1 MNRVLKRFNFKAFT
15 LIELLVVIA
24 IIALLAGLLLPN
36 LGKIRE
42 NARRV
47 NCLAN
52 QNGIYK
58 AAASWGLDQRD
69 SFRPPFPQTNL
80 VGPDGALKNEKALS
94 PGIFICPT
102 AAGRY
107 SAMGW
112 HRIATTLTNITISN
126 SSYHYIAGRMSAD
139 GNLVLICDING
150 TGDVNFGTTAALTNS
165 WGGNHDGDGGN
176 MTKCSGSGMWVDSTR
191 NPDPTKVI
199 ITNADVL
206 ESMTLTNSDGTVST
220 RLRY

>member
-1 MNRVLKRFNFKAFT
+1 MKKLWKHLNLRAFT

-36 LGKIRE
+36 LGKVRE

-58 AAASWGLDQRD
+58 AAAAWGLDQRD
-69 SFRPPFPQTNL
+69 SFRPPYPQTNL
-80 VGPDGALKNEKALS
+80 VGPDGALKNEKGLS

-102 AAGRY
+102 AAGRF
-107 SAMGW
+107 SAIGW
-112 HRIATTLTNITISN
+112 HKVATTLTNITASN
-126 SSYHYIAGRMSAD
+126 SSYNYIAGRMASD
-139 GNLVLICDING
+139 GNLVLICDTHG
-150 TGDVNFGTTAALTNS
+150 TGDVIFGSPNIMS
-165 WGGNHDGDGGN
+165 NNWGGNHDGDGGN
-176 MTKCSGSGMWVDSTR
+176 MTKCSGSGAWIDSTR

-199 ITNADVL
+199 ITNEDVVNT
-206 ESMTLTNSDGTVST
+206 MTLTNSDGSVST